1 MRRVELF
8 YNPFLVETRILIDEV
23 PSDGEWSAH
32 KGDRLQLWI
41 DKLFSYL
48 VNECND
54 DFSFCFHGT
63 EVDYN
68 DVLEALHDFMRMRR
82 DISVKILEPSLNSGA
97 DARMEKLKELFEY
110 IQQTCPFDDLKT
122 EEVRANFRKALGTEF
137 EVSVIATMSSG
148 KSTLINAM
156 LGKQLMPAKNEACT
170 ATIAEIKDDDDMEGF
185 VAQCYDVAGNPV
197 PNRSSESLTPDEM
210 NEYNSDENVSTI
222 KIKGNIPFVCSKN
235 TQLVLLDT
243 PGPNNSRNE
252 EHRVRTHHLI
262 DAKTMPMVLYVL
274 NGTQLSTNDDK
285 ILLDLVAKAMKVGG
299 KQSKDRFIFA
309 VNKVD
314 TFDLEAGDSI
324 DSMLANLRNYLL
336 DCGIENPNIYP
347 VSAEFAKIIRMDQN
361 GEPLSRQMKRKLCE
375 ADMMTEEPAFHLERY
390 APLSKSVREKFA
402 ALLQKAQDEGDAQE
416 ENLLHT
422 GVPSVELAINEY
434 LEKYALTNKVKTA
447 VDTFQ
452 KKIESHN
459 LMQSLVEQLQK
470 NQDRCEALKQQ
481 INIIRSQV
489 RDGRKA
495 ELFRQKIK
503 QLDMTGQANSKMR
516 EIRTEIFAVLNDPGT
531 NLFTSK
537 MTKVQIGTLMY
548 KLNQEISN
556 LQVKFK
562 TDMDTLLETD
572 IRDNA
577 QKITEEYRDYV
588 EDLFQGTDFSVGD
601 FSAADSKMLLDT
613 YLPDADEIMEKYQY
627 EQKEKVGEH
636 WVENTNKAWYKPW
649 TWFDDAGWTEEDFEV
664 RQYID
669 GEKVFNDYI
678 VPVKQRFNDNIEA
691 GRQQAKQEAEAFKR
705 FFLGELDKLNK
716 VLEDKLQEMEA
727 LADSA
732 KNIQAN
738 IDKMQARKEWLSDF
752 QNRMMLIL
760 DIH

>member
-97 DARMEKLKELFEY
+97 DERMGKLKELFEY

-122 EEVRANFRKALGTEF
+122 EEVRENFRKALGTEF

-170 ATIAEIKDDDDMEGF
+170 ATIAEIKDDDVMEGF
-185 VAQCYDVAGNPV
+185 VAQCYDVEGKPV
-197 PNRSSESLTPDEM
+197 PNRSSKSLTADEM
-210 NEYNSDENVSTI
+210 NEYNSDEKVSTI
-222 KIKGNIPFVCSKN
+222 KIKGNIPFVSSKN
-235 TQLVLLDT
+235 IQLVLLDT

-252 EHRVRTHHLI
+252 EHKVRTHHLI

-285 ILLDLVAKAMKVGG
+285 TLLDLVARAMKVGG

-314 TFDLEAGDSI
+314 TFDPEAGDSI
-324 DSMLANLRNYLL
+324 DSMLEHLRNYLL

-347 VSAEFAKIIRMDQN
+347 VSAEFAKVIRMNRN
-361 GEPLSRQMKRKLCE
+361 GEKLSRQMRRNLE
-375 ADMMTEEPAFHLERY
+375 DSDMMTEETAFHLEQY
-390 APLSKSVREKFA
+390 APLSKSVRDKFA
-402 ALLQKAQDEGDAQE
+402 ALLQKAQDEGDEEE

-459 LMQSLVEQLQK
+459 LMQNLVDQLQK
-470 NQDRCEALKQQ
+470 DKGRCEALNQK
-481 INIIRSQV
+481 IDIIRAQV
-489 RDGRKA
+489 KDGRKA
-495 ELFRQKIK
+495 EIFRQKIK
-503 QLDMTGQANSKMR
+503 QLDMTGQANSSMR
-516 EIRTEIFAVLNDPGT
+516 KIRTKIFTVLNSPHT

-537 MTKVQIGTLMY
+537 MTQVQVDALMH

-556 LQVKFK
+556 LQVDFK
-562 TDMDTLLETD
+562 AEMDNILDSD

-577 QKITEEYRDYV
+577 KKITEEYRHYV
-588 EDLFQGTDFSVGD
+588 EELFQGTDFSVGD
-601 FSAADSKMLLDT
+601 FSVDDSKMLLDT
-613 YLPDADEIMEKYQY
+613 YLPDADELMERYQY
-627 EQKEKVGEH
+627 EQKEKIGEH
-636 WVENTNKAWYKPW
+636 WVKNTNKAWYKPW
-649 TWFDDAGWTEEDFEV
+649 TWFDDDGWTEEEFEM
-664 RQYID
+664 RQYVD

-678 VPVKQRFNDNIEA
+678 APVKQRFNDNIEA
-691 GRQQAKQEAEAFKR
+691 GRGQAEQEAEAFKQ
-705 FFLGELDKLNK
+705 FFLGELDKLNRL
-716 VLEDKLQEMEA
+716 LEDKLQEMEE
-727 LADSA
+727 LANDA
-732 KNIQAN
+732 KNIQGN
-738 IDKMQARKEWLSDF
+738 IDKMQVRREWLSNL
-752 QNRMMLIL
+752 QKRMKMIL
-760 DIH
+760 EIH